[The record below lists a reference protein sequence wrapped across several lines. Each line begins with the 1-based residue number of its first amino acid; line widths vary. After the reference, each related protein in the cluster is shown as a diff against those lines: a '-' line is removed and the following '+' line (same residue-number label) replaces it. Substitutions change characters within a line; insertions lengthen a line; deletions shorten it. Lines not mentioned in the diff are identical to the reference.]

1 MSSRALAS
9 KYARTMFDAVP
20 DADRETVADHL
31 DAFAGAVAGH
41 PELRATFA
49 NPAVPFD
56 RKSGIATT
64 VAMQA
69 GAHPKVVALLGLL
82 GTHDQLTLIQDL
94 ARAYR
99 LRLNQHLRIV
109 DARVKTAVPLTSAQ
123 VEALRAGLS
132 EATGLQVRLSSDVDR
147 SILGGVVAQIGST
160 VYDGSVSRQLA
171 RMRTALATEA

>member
-1 MSSRALAS
+1 
-9 KYARTMFDAVP
+9 
-20 DADRETVADHL
+20 
-31 DAFAGAVAGH
+31 
-41 PELRATFA
+41 
-49 NPAVPFD
+49 
-56 RKSGIATT
+56 
-64 VAMQA
+64 
-69 GAHPKVVALLGLL
+69 
-82 GTHDQLTLIQDL
+82 LTLIQDL

-109 DARVKTAVPLTSAQ
+109 DAHVKTAVPLTSAQ

-160 VYDGSVSRQLA
+160 VYDGSVSRQLT